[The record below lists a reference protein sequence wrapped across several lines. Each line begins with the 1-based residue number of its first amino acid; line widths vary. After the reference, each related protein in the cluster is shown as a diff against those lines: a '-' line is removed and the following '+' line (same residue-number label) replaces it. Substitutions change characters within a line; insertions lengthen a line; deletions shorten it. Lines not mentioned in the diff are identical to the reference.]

1 MQHSILREKC
11 VFEGS
16 LKYFFYFLS
25 TIVLLYT
32 VSQKKSDEKSIMKF
46 DYVATILF
54 NAATNYTCLGGPRL
68 ATCPRKQVF
77 NKETGHC
84 GDPGE
89 VPGW

>member
-1 MQHSILREKC
+1 M
-11 VFEGS
+11 
-16 LKYFFYFLS
+16 
-25 TIVLLYT
+25 
-32 VSQKKSDEKSIMKF
+32 SQ
-46 DYVATILF
+46 ATILF